1 MSHEEAKN
9 HLMNTFTKKDGEM
22 AVKGLLEPSR
32 PVQGIDQAIESENY
46 SLGTIFGSPYK
57 APMSTLWVAD
67 FLGAAFLTGASWPAV
82 FSISS
87 SKLLEAFLPATI
99 FTKKLDG

>member
-9 HLMNTFTKKDGEM
+9 HLMITFTKKDGEM
-22 AVKGLLEPSR
+22 AVKDLLEPSC
-32 PVQGIDQAIESENY
+32 PVQGIDQTIESENY

-57 APMSTLWVAD
+57 VPISTLWAAD

-87 SKLLEAFLPATI
+87 SKLLEAFLPALI
-99 FTKKLDG
+99 FTKKFDG